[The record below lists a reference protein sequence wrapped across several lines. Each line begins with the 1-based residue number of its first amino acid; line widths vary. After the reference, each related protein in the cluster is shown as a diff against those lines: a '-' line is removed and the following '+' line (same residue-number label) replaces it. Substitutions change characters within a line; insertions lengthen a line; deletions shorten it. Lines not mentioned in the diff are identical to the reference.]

1 LLWFINDWQ
10 GFIAIL
16 YNESK
21 QNMLAYQGKAN
32 KDEQH
37 FCEKRHRPR
46 SRHLMLNNTG
56 DPRQW
61 IYFRNL
67 KKETL
72 VMSGFHFADLQA
84 LAAKVHKCTP

>member
-21 QNMLAYQGKAN
+21 QNILAYQGKAN
-32 KDEQH
+32 KG
-37 FCEKRHRPR
+37 EKRYRPP

-67 KKETL
+67 KKGTL
-72 VMSGFHFADLQA
+72 VVSGFHFADLQA